1 MNARRRRWHFP
12 IVFSQISSSFTCF
25 SFSFFLRDLCHH
37 LRFSFHF
44 RDCTWIT
51 RDEMCAVRL
60 QWRKTPSRNLIY
72 PFIYFYGQVEREKKK
87 RPPCVT
93 QSPFSVCVFCPR
105 ISKKGK
111 QKKVAS
117 SNFGHAHSRR
127 CRHAK
132 NPKKKRRRRRR
143 RKMENGKQN
152 GAMEELCV
160 YSALRPK
167 KLSISNSAAAAT
179 TVADSQQ
186 NCNKKNRHQH
196 RHIIFYSLMLNSLT
210 YCNIFRHLDRRPP
223 ELFNP
228 MIFSAYSI
236 MFAAKF
242 VGRDFLVVFVLD
254 SLADQSTIEEVGR
267 TNVAAAPKSR
277 RTFNPQVVIHKTYY
291 TISTVSKLLSFWRDD
306 VTFSPGV
313 VGQHF

>member
-12 IVFSQISSSFTCF
+12 IVFSQISSSSSCF

-105 ISKKGK
+105 ISKKENK
-111 QKKVAS
+111 KKVAS
-117 SNFGHAHSRR
+117 SNFGHTHSRR

-132 NPKKKRRRRRR
+132 NQKKK
-143 RKMENGKQN
+143 KKKKKKKNGKWKTKRRN
-152 GAMEELCV
+152 GRVVCV
-160 YSALRPK
+160 LGLEAK
-167 KLSISNSAAAAT
+167 ETFHQQLSSSSN
-179 TVADSQQ
+179 
-186 NCNKKNRHQH
+186 
-196 RHIIFYSLMLNSLT
+196 
-210 YCNIFRHLDRRPP
+210 DRRGLP
-223 ELFNP
+223 
-228 MIFSAYSI
+228 
-236 MFAAKF
+236 
-242 VGRDFLVVFVLD
+242 
-254 SLADQSTIEEVGR
+254 T
-267 TNVAAAPKSR
+267 
-277 RTFNPQVVIHKTYY
+277 
-291 TISTVSKLLSFWRDD
+291 KL
-306 VTFSPGV
+306 
-313 VGQHF
+313 

>member
-1 MNARRRRWHFP
+1 
-12 IVFSQISSSFTCF
+12 
-25 SFSFFLRDLCHH
+25 
-37 LRFSFHF
+37 
-44 RDCTWIT
+44 
-51 RDEMCAVRL
+51 
-60 QWRKTPSRNLIY
+60 
-72 PFIYFYGQVEREKKK
+72 
-87 RPPCVT
+87 
-93 QSPFSVCVFCPR
+93 
-105 ISKKGK
+105 
-111 QKKVAS
+111 
-117 SNFGHAHSRR
+117 
-127 CRHAK
+127 
-132 NPKKKRRRRRR
+132 
-143 RKMENGKQN
+143 MENGKQN

-167 KLSISNSAAAAT
+167 KLSSNSAAAAT

-291 TISTVSKLLSFWRDD
+291 TISTVSKLLSF
-306 VTFSPGV
+306 
-313 VGQHF
+313 